1 MSQPE
6 YGYSAKVS
14 VDQFANSVNA
24 SNPGIYEIPL
34 VHTDAKGRLWTTS
47 QGSEEQLPMLD
58 GVKLAPNKAYGSYTG
73 SASLLIT
80 DKDGLLYYIS
90 GNDSSTMSR
99 VTAYGSQIKTKPD
112 SIVPLDSLFTDS
124 TGKVWYVKS
133 SSTLSIQATGTT
145 GLNPNQVP
153 GMPMLSSSRYF
164 YTDSTG
170 TLKNKSITSGN
181 PTSPGLDG
189 LPFRAAYACV
199 QYLHCR
205 QGWQNPDSGF
215 GVTLSPAPTM
225 ELFSNREHGARN
237 EATACMRPRGLIAMI
252 SELSRISSSEVMEKP
267 AIIPRIL
274 PLVDRYIAGLE

>member
-1 MSQPE
+1 
-6 YGYSAKVS
+6 
-14 VDQFANSVNA
+14 
-24 SNPGIYEIPL
+24 
-34 VHTDAKGRLWTTS
+34 
-47 QGSEEQLPMLD
+47 MLD

-133 SSTLSIQATGTT
+133 GSTLSIQATGTT

-170 TLKNKSITSGN
+170 TLKKQIDNLRKSH
-181 PTSPGLDG
+181 
-189 LPFRAAYACV
+189 
-199 QYLHCR
+199 Q
-205 QGWQNPDSGF
+205 
-215 GVTLSPAPTM
+215 
-225 ELFSNREHGARN
+225 
-237 EATACMRPRGLIAMI
+237 
-252 SELSRISSSEVMEKP
+252 
-267 AIIPRIL
+267 PRIGWPALQGCLCLRPVSTL
-274 PLVDRYIAGLE
+274 PARMAESG